1 MCFTKRFYGRQGD
14 LIPFCFALVHQ
25 RVRDRRDQ
33 AHVDSETVA
42 EALIISTVSVGRWWL
57 AQASQVLEQVCV
69 QRYRH
74 CEAIEA
80 SS

>member
-1 MCFTKRFYGRQGD
+1 MCFTQRFHGRQSD

-25 RVRDRRDQ
+25 RVRDRKDQ

-42 EALIISTVSVGRWWL
+42 EALIISIVSVERWWL
-57 AQASQVLEQVCV
+57 AQASQVLEQVCKKK
-69 QRYRH
+69 YRH

-80 SS
+80 SP

>member
-1 MCFTKRFYGRQGD
+1 MCFTKRFHGRQGD
-14 LIPFCFALVHQ
+14 LIPFCFALIRQ
-25 RVRDRRDQ
+25 RVRDRKDQ
-33 AHVDSETVA
+33 AYVDSEAEA
-42 EALIISTVSVGRWWL
+42 EALIISIVSVERWWL

-80 SS
+80 SP